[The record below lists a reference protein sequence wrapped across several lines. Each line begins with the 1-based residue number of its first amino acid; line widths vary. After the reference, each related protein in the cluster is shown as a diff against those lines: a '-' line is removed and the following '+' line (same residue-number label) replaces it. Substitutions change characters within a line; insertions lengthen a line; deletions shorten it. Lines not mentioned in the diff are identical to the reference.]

1 MGEELA
7 QPQQH
12 AGGFTL
18 NSVLGPL
25 VPKFEAVHK
34 VSAEVQRNGRKV
46 PLGRS
51 IRGIQQRVFTTF
63 FFLMDLKDEK
73 SREIRK

>member
-1 MGEELA
+1 M
-7 QPQQH
+7 
-12 AGGFTL
+12 
-18 NSVLGPL
+18 
-25 VPKFEAVHK
+25 
-34 VSAEVQRNGRKV
+34 SAEVQRNGRKV